1 MAHGLNAVIK
11 RDVGAVQCKPE
22 GKTGVGSRR
31 IFSPQFKLQVLDS
44 YRNDGDCK
52 GNQRAT
58 ARKYGIHRR
67 QIQKWLQVEGA
78 LRSGVSGKH
87 QLSTQTVKSEVALNG
102 HRQRD
107 DESSALRSA
116 SLASEARVPAMEPP
130 AGFRTH
136 QMAPTCPPD
145 PAAPMD
151 LSFKRTAVS
160 PRASPPAP
168 AYLSVLGPSPS
179 LPTLR
184 QPDVWDLSK
193 KSNKRK
199 ADKAD
204 TVSATAKPAK
214 LFKPYLDD
222 DREVS
227 SSCSSSSAT
236 FGNSVSSTSLPAT
249 PPLLQNIYSPP
260 SLFRSSFEFHYNNNN
275 IVYDPVKSECEHTCA
290 IHELKGPEPILCS
303 PYYTD
308 LSPKYHLERYLPSP
322 TYIPYEE
329 PPAYTQLKRRES
341 FRLDVDLSAIEC
353 CSQDSLCKGNPRAV
367 LMKYNSPRSDDLKWT
382 PHYELRPTSELK
394 GEIKV
399 EY

>member
-1 MAHGLNAVIK
+1 MAHGLNSVIK

-130 AGFRTH
+130 AGFRAH
-136 QMAPTCPPD
+136 HMAPICSPD
-145 PAAPMD
+145 PAKPMD
-151 LSFKRTAVS
+151 LSFKRTATS
-160 PRASPPAP
+160 PHASPSVA
-168 AYLSVLGPSPS
+168 AYFPVLGPSTS

-193 KSNKRK
+193 KSNKR
-199 ADKAD
+199 KAD

-227 SSCSSSSAT
+227 SSSVT
-236 FGNSVSSTSLPAT
+236 FGNSVSSTSLPVT
-249 PPLLQNIYSPP
+249 PPLIQNIYSPQ
-260 SLFRSSFEFHYNNNN
+260 SLSLSRSSFELYYNNNN
-275 IVYDPVKSECEHTCA
+275 IVQDAIKYECECA
-290 IHELKGPEPILCS
+290 SHELKGPETTLLGS

-329 PPAYTQLKRRES
+329 PPAYTQLKRRGS
-341 FRLDVDLSAIEC
+341 CGLDLDLSAID
-353 CSQDSLCKGNPRAV
+353 CSPDSLCKGNPRAV
-367 LMKYNSPRSDDLKWT
+367 IMKYNSPSRDDFKWT
-382 PHYELRPTSELK
+382 PHYELRHTSELK

>member
-1 MAHGLNAVIK
+1 MAHGLNSVIK

-130 AGFRTH
+130 AGFRAH
-136 QMAPTCPPD
+136 HMAPICSPD
-145 PAAPMD
+145 PAKPMD
-151 LSFKRTAVS
+151 LSFKRTATS
-160 PRASPPAP
+160 PHASPSVA
-168 AYLSVLGPSPS
+168 AYFPVLGPSTS

-193 KSNKRK
+193 KSNKR
-199 ADKAD
+199 KAD

-222 DREVS
+222 DRED
-227 SSCSSSSAT
+227 A
-236 FGNSVSSTSLPAT
+236 
-249 PPLLQNIYSPP
+249 IKY
-260 SLFRSSFEFHYNNNN
+260 
-275 IVYDPVKSECEHTCA
+275 ECECA
-290 IHELKGPEPILCS
+290 SHELKGPETTLLGS

-329 PPAYTQLKRRES
+329 PPAYTQLKRRGS
-341 FRLDVDLSAIEC
+341 CGLDLDLSAID
-353 CSQDSLCKGNPRAV
+353 CSPDSLCKGNPRAV
-367 LMKYNSPRSDDLKWT
+367 IMKYNSPSRDDFKWT
-382 PHYELRPTSELK
+382 PHYELRHTSELK